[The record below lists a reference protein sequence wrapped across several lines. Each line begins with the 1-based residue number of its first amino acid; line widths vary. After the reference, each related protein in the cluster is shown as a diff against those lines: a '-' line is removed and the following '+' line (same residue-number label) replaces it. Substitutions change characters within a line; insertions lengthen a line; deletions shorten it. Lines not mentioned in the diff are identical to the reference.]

1 MRRVL
6 LPLFLLFLS
15 VPALAQRVDSTN
27 THYRVWAI
35 DRVITDAQGIRTPA
49 HAQGKL
55 GFVAIY
61 SADGSLCLVEY
72 VAARHQDLEDV
83 RRDSDPRVRVF
94 EKPFTKRA
102 VFETTARAAGFTQL
116 NLDKFFV
123 RVP

>member
-6 LPLFLLFLS
+6 LPLFLLVLS

-27 THYRVWAI
+27 THYRVWAL
-35 DRVITDAQGIRTPA
+35 DRVVTDAQGVRMPA
-49 HAQGKL
+49 HAQGML

-61 SADGSLCLVEY
+61 SPDNSLCLVEY
-72 VAARHQDLEDV
+72 VAAKHEDLDAL
-83 RRDSDPRVRVF
+83 RKDKDPRVRVF

-102 VFETTARAAGFTQL
+102 VFETAARAAGFTQL